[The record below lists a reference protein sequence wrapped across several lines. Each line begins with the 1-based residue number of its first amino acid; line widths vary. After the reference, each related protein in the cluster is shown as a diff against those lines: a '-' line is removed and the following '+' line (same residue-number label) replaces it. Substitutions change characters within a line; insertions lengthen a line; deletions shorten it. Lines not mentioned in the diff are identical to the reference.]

1 MLRSINVAFPPFIR
15 AAFAF
20 LVLFGFHR
28 LVMVPLLMRATP
40 GPPPPSKTATSEV
53 SSPATLRAARPG
65 LSRAMGGVGHWV
77 RALGRWRPGSSGIRW
92 FIGALLL
99 AAINERLK
107 VDGMRTIDLADAEL
121 VARYGLEAL
130 AKESGHF
137 QQES

>member
-1 MLRSINVAFPPFIR
+1 
-15 AAFAF
+15 
-20 LVLFGFHR
+20 
-28 LVMVPLLMRATP
+28 
-40 GPPPPSKTATSEV
+40 
-53 SSPATLRAARPG
+53 
-65 LSRAMGGVGHWV
+65 MGGVGHWV